1 MKKILIL
8 LGSNSD
14 LLQIEEG
21 LKLLKDLKVNYELR
35 IISAHREPDRLR
47 KYLKNIDKKGIKVI
61 IACAGLSAAL
71 PGVVSSYV
79 DIPVIGVPLYS
90 KAFKGID
97 SLLSILQM
105 PKGVPV
111 ACTTVGSSGIVNAVV
126 LALRILALFGRKEKD
141 LLKKVKKKFKKK

>member
-14 LLQIEEG
+14 LPQTEEG
-21 LKLLKDLKVNYELR
+21 LKLLKDLKINYELKV
-35 IISAHREPDRLR
+35 ISAHRDPDKLR
-47 KYLKNIDKKGIKVI
+47 KYLKNIDRKGVKVI

-90 KAFKGID
+90 KAFKGVD

-105 PKGVPV
+105 PKGV
-111 ACTTVGSSGIVNAVV
+111 
-126 LALRILALFGRKEKD
+126 
-141 LLKKVKKKFKKK
+141 

>member
-14 LLQIEEG
+14 FPQVEEG
-21 LKLLKDLKVNYELR
+21 LKLLKDLKVDYELKV
-35 IISAHREPDRLR
+35 ISAHRDPDKLR
-47 KYLKNIDKKGIKVI
+47 NYLKNIDKKGVKVI

-90 KAFKGID
+90 RAFKGID

-126 LALRILALFGRKEKD
+126 LALRILALSGRKEKD
-141 LLKKVKKKFKKK
+141 LLKKVKKKFEKK